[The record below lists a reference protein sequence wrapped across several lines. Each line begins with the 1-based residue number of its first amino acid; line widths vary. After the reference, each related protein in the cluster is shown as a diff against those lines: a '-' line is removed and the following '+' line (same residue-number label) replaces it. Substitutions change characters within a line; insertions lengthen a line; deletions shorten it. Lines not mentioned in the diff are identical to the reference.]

1 MGNCLDARSS
11 STSCASHGL
20 CRLMEILDA
29 QVHLNH
35 IHPEWKTANIDDI
48 FAAALAA
55 MNAVGVDG
63 LVVSEYWGFDER
75 WREEVASGVFR
86 SRYPFSELAAA
97 REPLRFIYHTLVNI
111 DDPELEQQIAR
122 VRQRPGGAALRIV
135 PSPDTG

>member
-1 MGNCLDARSS
+1 
-11 STSCASHGL
+11 
-20 CRLMEILDA
+20 MEILDA

-75 WREEVASGVFR
+75 WREEVAGGVFR
-86 SRYPFSELAAA
+86 CRRFRGSWRQPWRLAPFGLA
-97 REPLRFIYHTLVNI
+97 PLC
-111 DDPELEQQIAR
+111 
-122 VRQRPGGAALRIV
+122 
-135 PSPDTG
+135 